1 MILTIASKYV
11 LVLSILF
18 VAKYFFKIVMKILT
32 NDLTQLYIRWYDEL
46 LLFLTITYII
56 TFAISK

>member
-1 MILTIASKYV
+1 MILTIVSKYV
-11 LVLSILF
+11 LVLSLLF

-32 NDLTQLYIRWYDEL
+32 NDLTPLDIRWYDEL

-56 TFAISK
+56 TFVITK

>member
-1 MILTIASKYV
+1 
-11 LVLSILF
+11 
-18 VAKYFFKIVMKILT
+18 MKILT